1 MKTVEQATVAGNIL
15 NTEAA
20 QLIAMEGGEDD
31 QLEPKPRVTISDSI
45 EALDPLR
52 IYEGQRPTKDQHPK
66 ISRAL
71 HRTSR
76 GLCRQKLLQRGRSV
90 RKWVDESSGVR
101 LAAEWGKRSWQGG
114 VGVYGG
120 WGFSI
125 TFLIVA
131 LSLEA
136 RQFFLGLTGVF
147 CV

>member
-20 QLIAMEGGEDD
+20 QLVAMEGGEDD
-31 QLEPKPRVTISDSI
+31 QLEPRVTISDSI

-120 WGFSI
+120 GDFRLL
-125 TFLIVA
+125 FL
-131 LSLEA
+131 LLPCHWRHGNS
-136 RQFFLGLTGVF
+136 F
-147 CV
+147 